1 MSPAAAARPAASD
14 TPVLALDGLTISLDA
29 AGRRVPVD
37 GVSFDLRAGETLCV
51 VGESGCGKSMTA
63 LACMGLLPELA
74 RVRGGTVRFQGR
86 DLGVA
91 GPKEWRRLRGDDMAM
106 IFQEPMTSLNPVFRV
121 GRQVAEPLQ
130 VHRGLGRKEALRHAA
145 ELLEQVGIPD
155 PEERLRSYPDELSG
169 GQRQRVMI
177 AMALACDPALL
188 IADEPTTALDVT
200 IQAHILE
207 LLADLQ
213 RDRGMGLMFITHD
226 FGVAEE
232 IADRIAIMYA
242 GQIVEYGPADE
253 VLRAPRHPYTAGLM
267 EAIPGREAPGER
279 LPALAGKV
287 PELGH
292 WPTHCRF
299 AERCPLA
306 RERCRYSA
314 VPMDLR
320 ARHASRCF
328 FPDEVRAEIWH

>member
-1 MSPAAAARPAASD
+1 
-14 TPVLALDGLTISLDA
+14 VLALEGLTVSLDA

-37 GVSFDLRAGETLCV
+37 DVSLQLAAGETLCL

-63 LACMGLLPELA
+63 LACMGLLPP
-74 RVRGGTVRFQGR
+74 GGRIRSGSIAFHGR
-86 DLGVA
+86 EISNA
-91 GPKEWRRLRGDDMAM
+91 GPAAWRRLRGESLAM
-106 IFQEPMTSLNPVFRV
+106 IFQEPMTSLNPVFPI
-121 GRQVAEPLQ
+121 GRQVAEPLR
-130 VHRGLGRKEALRHAA
+130 VHRGMDRRQARRKAA

-155 PEERLRSYPDELSG
+155 PGGRLRAYPDELSG

-177 AMALACDPALL
+177 AMALACEPAVL

-207 LLADLQ
+207 LLADLR
-213 RDRGMGLMFITHD
+213 RDRGMGLLFITHD

-232 IADRIAIMYA
+232 IADRIAVMYA
-242 GQIVEYGPADE
+242 GQIVEHGPAAE
-253 VLRAPRHPYTAGLM
+253 VLTRPRHPYTAGLM
-267 EAIPGREAPGER
+267 EAIPGRSRPGER

-292 WPTHCRF
+292 LPAHCRF

-306 RERCRYSA
+306 EARCRKGA
-314 VPMDLR
+314 IALEQGGAHVG
-320 ARHASRCF
+320 RCL
-328 FPDEVRAEIWH
+328 FPDRVRPEIWH

>member
-1 MSPAAAARPAASD
+1 MSPAKAASAARRGD
-14 TPVLALDGLTISLDA
+14 PVLALDGLTVSLGA
-29 AGRRVPVD
+29 EGRRIPVD
-37 GVSFDLRAGETLCV
+37 GVSLELKAGETLCV

-63 LACMGLLPELA
+63 LACMGLLPEVA
-74 RVRGGTVRFQGR
+74 RVRAGQIRFQGR
-86 DLGVA
+86 DLVGA
-91 GPKEWRRLRGDDMAM
+91 GAKDWRRLRGEAMAM

-121 GRQVAEPLQ
+121 GRQIAESLQ
-130 VHRGLGRKEALRHAA
+130 VHRDLGRREALHRAT

-155 PEERLRSYPDELSG
+155 PGERLRAYPDELSG

-177 AMALACDPALL
+177 AMALACDPTLL

-213 RDRGMGLMFITHD
+213 RSRGMGLLFITHD

-232 IADRIAIMYA
+232 IADRIAVMYA
-242 GQIVEYGPADE
+242 GQIVEYGPADK
-253 VLRAPRHPYTAGLM
+253 VLNAPRHPYTAGLM
-267 EAIPGREAPGER
+267 EAIPGRETGHER

-292 WPTHCRF
+292 WPAHCRF
-299 AERCPLA
+299 ADRCPMV

-314 VPMDLR
+314 VPLESRGD
-320 ARHASRCF
+320 HVSRCL
-328 FPDEVRAEIWH
+328 FPDEVSARIWH